1 MQNNEDA
8 YLNFDVLLGCFTFND
23 AIVSLK
29 NRVMKNKKLA
39 LHLIKEDMQFH
50 KMVAV
55 CNEVDVTI
63 DFYPDLA
70 SAVKVLLGQE
80 EQGDPWDD
88 LYVQEMVKAVA
99 LGWKDHKA
107 INIQANEVLAKL
119 SAERVA
125 V

>member
-1 MQNNEDA
+1 
-8 YLNFDVLLGCFTFND
+8 
-23 AIVSLK
+23 
-29 NRVMKNKKLA
+29 MKNKKLA